1 MTAHEEQDERVVLI
15 GFVLND
21 GHRRGG
27 ARLHCGCG
35 FPAASGQIGAQVV
48 GHTAGGDVNQ
58 PGARIVGNTFAG
70 PLQGGGEQCFLNG
83 VLGSCEVAKTA
94 DDCAEHLRR
103 QVAQQ
108 MLGGCVER
116 TRCHRNSSG
125 GPLITCRTS
134 IGMFAGD
141 PPGPGAADARA
152 AIA

>member
-1 MTAHEEQDERVVLI
+1 MTAHEEQDERVVLM

-21 GHRRGG
+21 GRRRLGFG
-27 ARLHCGCG
+27 LHCGCG
-35 FPAASGQIGAQVV
+35 FPAAGQIAAQVV
-48 GHTAGGDVNQ
+48 GHPAVGDVNQ
-58 PGARIVGNTFAG
+58 PGARSVGNTFAG
-70 PLQGGGEQCFLNG
+70 PLQRGGEQCFLNG
-83 VLGSCEVAKTA
+83 ALGRCEVAKTA

-116 TRCHRNSSG
+116 TRGHRNSSG
-125 GPLITCRTS
+125 GPLITWRTS